1 MTGSLLDENSSFKML
16 GLPLCS
22 KFDWGSYTASVA
34 KTASKTFDSL
44 DSLYK
49 ASGSLS
55 KCSQLKSFLQVKLW

>member
-16 GLPLCS
+16 GMPLCS

-44 DSLYK
+44 DSL
-49 ASGSLS
+49 
-55 KCSQLKSFLQVKLW
+55 